1 MYYSIRETL
10 EPVAEPVIGEDDAQY
25 VSLLSYSAWRAQ
37 KEQFDL
43 GMDIEEPEKAEIF
56 TTHAQVNYDS
66 LTGTFCIPNRKD
78 FDAEDVKFSFALDE
92 KGIIFIDD
100 TGAAEAIVETIRNTR
115 RWRAPS
121 LERFLYDF
129 LEQIVKDD
137 LALMTRLELEMDT
150 MEQAVLEDH
159 EDALPVTR
167 LNEIRRDIRDLQ
179 NHYEQ
184 LLDLAEELEENE
196 NGFFR
201 QENLRYF
208 RQFLSRVERLRDMA
222 TALRDYT
229 IQIHDLYATQVDVRQ
244 NRIMTILTVITSIF
258 LPLTLIA
265 GWYGMNFRYMPE
277 LNWPWSYPIAFDL
290 LQEEKMAVSAISQPS
305 YNDHDPSPLK
315 EAGHGFFRCFR
326 SGRSL
331 YFFPRRMA
339 EPERPIQHASE
350 GPMGSPL
357 VVSIIRTSSYP
368 RSRSFFIKA
377 SMSPYFALEKMSWR
391 AKVPPFFSTRSV
403 SIRISCRSRTGM
415 L

>member
-1 MYYSIRETL
+1 MYYSIREIL
-10 EPVAEPVIGEDDAQY
+10 EPVAEPVIGQDDAQY
-25 VSLLSYSAWRAQ
+25 VALLSYSAWRAQ

-43 GMDIEEPEKAEIF
+43 GFDIEEPENAEIF

-78 FDAEDVKFSFALDE
+78 FNAEDVKFSFALDE
-92 KGIIFIDD
+92 KGIVFIDD
-100 TGAAEAIVETIRNTR
+100 TGAAEAIVESIRSTR
-115 RWRAPS
+115 RWRSPS

-137 LALMTRLELEMDT
+137 LALMTRLELEMDA

-159 EDALPVTR
+159 EDALPIGR
-167 LNEIRRDIRDLQ
+167 LNEIRMEIRDLQ

-196 NGFFR
+196 NGFFQ

-277 LNWPWSYPIAFDL
+277 LNWPWSYPVVIAVCIVIVVVCL
-290 LQEEKMAVSAISQPS
+290 V
-305 YNDHDPSPLK
+305 
-315 EAGHGFFRCFR
+315 
-326 SGRSL
+326 
-331 YFFPRRMA
+331 YFKKKKW
-339 EPERPIQHASE
+339 
-350 GPMGSPL
+350 L
-357 VVSIIRTSSYP
+357 
-368 RSRSFFIKA
+368 
-377 SMSPYFALEKMSWR
+377 
-391 AKVPPFFSTRSV
+391 
-403 SIRISCRSRTGM
+403 
-415 L
+415 

>member
-43 GMDIEEPEKAEIF
+43 GFDIEEPENAEIF

-115 RWRAPS
+115 RWRTPS

-159 EDALPVTR
+159 EDALPIGR
-167 LNEIRRDIRDLQ
+167 LNEIRMEIRDLQ

-196 NGFFR
+196 NGFFQ

-277 LNWPWSYPIAFDL
+277 LNWPWSYPIVFVVCIVIVVACL
-290 LQEEKMAVSAISQPS
+290 V
-305 YNDHDPSPLK
+305 
-315 EAGHGFFRCFR
+315 FFKKKKW
-326 SGRSL
+326 L
-331 YFFPRRMA
+331 
-339 EPERPIQHASE
+339 
-350 GPMGSPL
+350 
-357 VVSIIRTSSYP
+357 
-368 RSRSFFIKA
+368 
-377 SMSPYFALEKMSWR
+377 
-391 AKVPPFFSTRSV
+391 
-403 SIRISCRSRTGM
+403 
-415 L
+415 

>member
-100 TGAAEAIVETIRNTR
+100 TGAAGAIVESIRSSR
-115 RWRAPS
+115 RWRTPS

-159 EDALPVTR
+159 EDALPIGR
-167 LNEIRRDIRDLQ
+167 LNEIRMEIRDLQ

-196 NGFFR
+196 NGFFQ

-222 TALRDYT
+222 TALRDYN

-277 LNWPWSYPIAFDL
+277 LNWPWSYPVVIAVCIVIVVVCL
-290 LQEEKMAVSAISQPS
+290 V
-305 YNDHDPSPLK
+305 
-315 EAGHGFFRCFR
+315 
-326 SGRSL
+326 
-331 YFFPRRMA
+331 YFKKKKW
-339 EPERPIQHASE
+339 
-350 GPMGSPL
+350 L
-357 VVSIIRTSSYP
+357 
-368 RSRSFFIKA
+368 
-377 SMSPYFALEKMSWR
+377 
-391 AKVPPFFSTRSV
+391 
-403 SIRISCRSRTGM
+403 
-415 L
+415 

>member
-43 GMDIEEPEKAEIF
+43 GIDIEEPEKAEIF

-100 TGAAEAIVETIRNTR
+100 TGAAGAIVESIRSSR
-115 RWRAPS
+115 RWRTPS

-159 EDALPVTR
+159 EDALPIGR
-167 LNEIRRDIRDLQ
+167 LNEIRMEIRDLQ

-196 NGFFR
+196 NGFFQ

-222 TALRDYT
+222 TALRDYN

-277 LNWPWSYPIAFDL
+277 LNWPWSYPVVIAVCIVIVVVCL
-290 LQEEKMAVSAISQPS
+290 V
-305 YNDHDPSPLK
+305 
-315 EAGHGFFRCFR
+315 
-326 SGRSL
+326 
-331 YFFPRRMA
+331 YFKKKKW
-339 EPERPIQHASE
+339 
-350 GPMGSPL
+350 L
-357 VVSIIRTSSYP
+357 
-368 RSRSFFIKA
+368 
-377 SMSPYFALEKMSWR
+377 
-391 AKVPPFFSTRSV
+391 
-403 SIRISCRSRTGM
+403 
-415 L
+415 

>member
-1 MYYSIRETL
+1 MGNTNKRYIWTAECNDGAFQDKSAKGFATAKEAYEDMMYAL
-10 EPVAEPVIGEDDAQY
+10 PV
-25 VSLLSYSAWRAQ
+25 L
-37 KEQFDL
+37 F
-43 GMDIEEPEKAEIF
+43 
-56 TTHAQVNYDS
+56 
-66 LTGTFCIPNRKD
+66 KD
-78 FDAEDVKFSFALDE
+78 FNAEDVKFSFALDE

-100 TGAAEAIVETIRNTR
+100 TGAAEAIVESIRSTR
-115 RWRAPS
+115 RWRTPS

-159 EDALPVTR
+159 EDALPIGR
-167 LNEIRRDIRDLQ
+167 LNEIRMEIRDLQ

-196 NGFFR
+196 NGFFQ

-277 LNWPWSYPIAFDL
+277 LNWPWSYPIVFVVCIVIVVACL
-290 LQEEKMAVSAISQPS
+290 I
-305 YNDHDPSPLK
+305 
-315 EAGHGFFRCFR
+315 FFKKKKW
-326 SGRSL
+326 L
-331 YFFPRRMA
+331 
-339 EPERPIQHASE
+339 
-350 GPMGSPL
+350 
-357 VVSIIRTSSYP
+357 
-368 RSRSFFIKA
+368 
-377 SMSPYFALEKMSWR
+377 
-391 AKVPPFFSTRSV
+391 
-403 SIRISCRSRTGM
+403 
-415 L
+415 

>member
-1 MYYSIRETL
+1 MYYSIREIL
-10 EPVAEPVIGEDDAQY
+10 EPVAEPVIGQDDAQY
-25 VSLLSYSAWRAQ
+25 VALLSYSAWRAQ

-43 GMDIEEPEKAEIF
+43 GFDIEEPENAEIF

-100 TGAAEAIVETIRNTR
+100 TGAAGAIVESIRSSR
-115 RWRAPS
+115 RWRTPS

-137 LALMTRLELEMDT
+137 LALMTRLELEMDA

-159 EDALPVTR
+159 EDALPIGR
-167 LNEIRRDIRDLQ
+167 LNEIRMEIRDLQ

-196 NGFFR
+196 NGFFQ

-222 TALRDYT
+222 TALRDYN

-277 LNWPWSYPIAFDL
+277 LNWPWSYPVVIAVCIVIVVVCL
-290 LQEEKMAVSAISQPS
+290 V
-305 YNDHDPSPLK
+305 
-315 EAGHGFFRCFR
+315 
-326 SGRSL
+326 
-331 YFFPRRMA
+331 YFKKKKW
-339 EPERPIQHASE
+339 
-350 GPMGSPL
+350 L
-357 VVSIIRTSSYP
+357 
-368 RSRSFFIKA
+368 
-377 SMSPYFALEKMSWR
+377 
-391 AKVPPFFSTRSV
+391 
-403 SIRISCRSRTGM
+403 
-415 L
+415 

>member
-1 MYYSIRETL
+1 MYYSIREIL
-10 EPVAEPVIGEDDAQY
+10 EPVAEPVIGQDDAQY
-25 VSLLSYSAWRAQ
+25 VALLSYSAWRAQ

-43 GMDIEEPEKAEIF
+43 GFDIEEPENAEIF

-78 FDAEDVKFSFALDE
+78 FNAEDVKFSFALDE
-92 KGIIFIDD
+92 KGIVFIDD
-100 TGAAEAIVETIRNTR
+100 TGAAGAIVESIRSSR
-115 RWRAPS
+115 RWRSPS

-159 EDALPVTR
+159 EDALPIGR
-167 LNEIRRDIRDLQ
+167 LNEIRMEIRDLQ

-196 NGFFR
+196 NGFFQ

-277 LNWPWSYPIAFDL
+277 LNWPWSYPVVIAVCIVIVVVCL
-290 LQEEKMAVSAISQPS
+290 V
-305 YNDHDPSPLK
+305 
-315 EAGHGFFRCFR
+315 
-326 SGRSL
+326 
-331 YFFPRRMA
+331 YFKKKKW
-339 EPERPIQHASE
+339 
-350 GPMGSPL
+350 L
-357 VVSIIRTSSYP
+357 
-368 RSRSFFIKA
+368 
-377 SMSPYFALEKMSWR
+377 
-391 AKVPPFFSTRSV
+391 
-403 SIRISCRSRTGM
+403 
-415 L
+415 

>member
-10 EPVAEPVIGEDDAQY
+10 EPVAEPVIGQDDAQY

-43 GMDIEEPEKAEIF
+43 GFDIEEPENAEIF

-78 FDAEDVKFSFALDE
+78 FNAEDVKFSFALDE

-100 TGAAEAIVETIRNTR
+100 TGAAGAIVESIRSSR
-115 RWRAPS
+115 RWRTPS

-159 EDALPVTR
+159 EDALPIGR
-167 LNEIRRDIRDLQ
+167 LNEIRMEIRDLQ

-196 NGFFR
+196 NGFFQ

-222 TALRDYT
+222 TALRDYN

-277 LNWPWSYPIAFDL
+277 LNWPWSYPVVIAVCIVIVVVCLVYFKRNGCD
-290 LQEEKMAVSAISQPS
+290 
-305 YNDHDPSPLK
+305 
-315 EAGHGFFRCFR
+315 R
-326 SGRSL
+326 S
-331 YFFPRRMA
+331 
-339 EPERPIQHASE
+339 HNH
-350 GPMGSPL
+350 
-357 VVSIIRTSSYP
+357 
-368 RSRSFFIKA
+368 
-377 SMSPYFALEKMSWR
+377 
-391 AKVPPFFSTRSV
+391 
-403 SIRISCRSRTGM
+403 RI
-415 L
+415 

>member
-1 MYYSIRETL
+1 MYYSIREIL
-10 EPVAEPVIGEDDAQY
+10 EPVAEPVIGQDDAQY
-25 VSLLSYSAWRAQ
+25 VALLSYSAWRAQ

-43 GMDIEEPEKAEIF
+43 GFDIEEPENAEIF

-78 FDAEDVKFSFALDE
+78 FNAEDVKFSFALDE
-92 KGIIFIDD
+92 KGIVFIDD
-100 TGAAEAIVETIRNTR
+100 TGAAEAIVESIRSSR
-115 RWRAPS
+115 RWRTPS

-137 LALMTRLELEMDT
+137 LALMTRLELEMDA

-159 EDALPVTR
+159 EDALPIGR
-167 LNEIRRDIRDLQ
+167 LNEIRMEIRDLQ

-196 NGFFR
+196 NGFFQ

-222 TALRDYT
+222 TALRDYN

-277 LNWPWSYPIAFDL
+277 LNWPWSYPVVIAVCIVIVVVCL
-290 LQEEKMAVSAISQPS
+290 V
-305 YNDHDPSPLK
+305 
-315 EAGHGFFRCFR
+315 
-326 SGRSL
+326 
-331 YFFPRRMA
+331 YFKKKKW
-339 EPERPIQHASE
+339 
-350 GPMGSPL
+350 L
-357 VVSIIRTSSYP
+357 
-368 RSRSFFIKA
+368 
-377 SMSPYFALEKMSWR
+377 
-391 AKVPPFFSTRSV
+391 
-403 SIRISCRSRTGM
+403 
-415 L
+415 

>member
-10 EPVAEPVIGEDDAQY
+10 EPVAEPVIGQDDAQY
-25 VSLLSYSAWRAQ
+25 VALLSYSAWRAQ

-43 GMDIEEPEKAEIF
+43 GFDIEEPENAEIF

-78 FDAEDVKFSFALDE
+78 FNAEDVKFSFALDE

-100 TGAAEAIVETIRNTR
+100 TGAAGAIVESIRSSR
-115 RWRAPS
+115 RWRTPS

-137 LALMTRLELEMDT
+137 LALMTRLELEMDA

-159 EDALPVTR
+159 EDALPIGR
-167 LNEIRRDIRDLQ
+167 LNEIRMEIRDLQ

-196 NGFFR
+196 NGFFQ

-277 LNWPWSYPIAFDL
+277 LNWPWSYPVVIAVCIVIVVVCL
-290 LQEEKMAVSAISQPS
+290 V
-305 YNDHDPSPLK
+305 
-315 EAGHGFFRCFR
+315 
-326 SGRSL
+326 
-331 YFFPRRMA
+331 YFKKKKW
-339 EPERPIQHASE
+339 
-350 GPMGSPL
+350 L
-357 VVSIIRTSSYP
+357 
-368 RSRSFFIKA
+368 
-377 SMSPYFALEKMSWR
+377 
-391 AKVPPFFSTRSV
+391 
-403 SIRISCRSRTGM
+403 
-415 L
+415 

>member
-100 TGAAEAIVETIRNTR
+100 TGAAGAIVESIRSSR
-115 RWRAPS
+115 RWRTPS

-137 LALMTRLELEMDT
+137 LALMTRLELEMDA

-159 EDALPVTR
+159 EDALPIGR
-167 LNEIRRDIRDLQ
+167 LNEIRMEIRDLQ

-196 NGFFR
+196 NGFFQ

-222 TALRDYT
+222 TALRDYN

-277 LNWPWSYPIAFDL
+277 LNWPWSYPVVIAVCIVIVVVCL
-290 LQEEKMAVSAISQPS
+290 V
-305 YNDHDPSPLK
+305 
-315 EAGHGFFRCFR
+315 
-326 SGRSL
+326 
-331 YFFPRRMA
+331 YFKKKKW
-339 EPERPIQHASE
+339 
-350 GPMGSPL
+350 L
-357 VVSIIRTSSYP
+357 
-368 RSRSFFIKA
+368 
-377 SMSPYFALEKMSWR
+377 
-391 AKVPPFFSTRSV
+391 
-403 SIRISCRSRTGM
+403 
-415 L
+415 

>member
-159 EDALPVTR
+159 EDAALPVTR

-277 LNWPWSYPIAFDL
+277 LNWPWSYPIVFVVCIVIVVACL
-290 LQEEKMAVSAISQPS
+290 I
-305 YNDHDPSPLK
+305 
-315 EAGHGFFRCFR
+315 FFKKKKW
-326 SGRSL
+326 L
-331 YFFPRRMA
+331 
-339 EPERPIQHASE
+339 
-350 GPMGSPL
+350 
-357 VVSIIRTSSYP
+357 
-368 RSRSFFIKA
+368 
-377 SMSPYFALEKMSWR
+377 
-391 AKVPPFFSTRSV
+391 
-403 SIRISCRSRTGM
+403 
-415 L
+415 